1 MTNPRRNGIDCPPV
15 AQIRNRGEEGIGIK
29 IGVIGAG
36 NMGGALARLLAPKH
50 EVAIGSRESERGS
63 MLAKE
68 IGAAKG
74 GSYGDAAADAEVVF
88 LTVPWPAVDPTL
100 AELGDSAGKV
110 LVDVTNPYVGG
121 KLQLHESS
129 SNAEEIQRK
138 VPKARVV
145 KGWNTIFAPVLN
157 SSPVFDGQAASL
169 FLASDD
175 EKAKEIVA
183 TLARDMGFDPVDAG
197 PLTGARDL
205 EGLMEHMGT
214 LGHTFEYGSW
224 AL

>member
-1 MTNPRRNGIDCPPV
+1 M
-15 AQIRNRGEEGIGIK
+15 K

-36 NMGGALARLLAPKH
+36 KMGGGFAKALAPKH
-50 EVAIGSRESERGS
+50 EVAIGSREPERGS

-68 IGAAKG
+68 IGAARG
-74 GSYGDAAADAEVVF
+74 GSYADAAADAEVVF
-88 LTVPWPAVDPTL
+88 LTVPWTAADQTL
-100 AELGDSAGKV
+100 AELGDLAGKV
-110 LVDVTNPYVGG
+110 LVDVTNPFVGG

-145 KGWNTIFAPVLN
+145 KGWNTIFAPVVN
-157 SSPVFDGQAASL
+157 SSPVFDGQAASV

-175 EKAKEIVA
+175 DGAKEIVA
-183 TLARDMGFDPVDAG
+183 GLARDMGFDPMDAG
-197 PLTGARDL
+197 TLTGARDL
-205 EGLMEHMGT
+205 EGLMEHIGT

-224 AL
+224 ALRVLRR

>member
-1 MTNPRRNGIDCPPV
+1 M
-15 AQIRNRGEEGIGIK
+15 K
-29 IGVIGAG
+29 IAVIGAG
-36 NMGGALARLLAPKH
+36 KMGGGFAKALAPKH
-50 EVAIGSRESERGS
+50 EVAVGSREPERGS
-63 MLAKE
+63 MQAKE
-68 IGAAKG
+68 MGAAKG
-74 GSYGDAAADAEVVF
+74 GSYADATTDAEVVF
-88 LTVPWPAVDPTL
+88 LAVPWPAVDQTL
-100 AELGDSAGKV
+100 AELGDLAGKV
-110 LVDVTNPYVGG
+110 LVDVTNPFVGG

-157 SSPVFDGQAASL
+157 SSPVFDGQPASV

-183 TLARDMGFDPVDAG
+183 GLARDIGFDPIDAG

-205 EGLMEHMGT
+205 EGLMEHIGT
-214 LGHTFEYGSW
+214 FGHTFEYGSW
-224 AL
+224 ALRVLRR